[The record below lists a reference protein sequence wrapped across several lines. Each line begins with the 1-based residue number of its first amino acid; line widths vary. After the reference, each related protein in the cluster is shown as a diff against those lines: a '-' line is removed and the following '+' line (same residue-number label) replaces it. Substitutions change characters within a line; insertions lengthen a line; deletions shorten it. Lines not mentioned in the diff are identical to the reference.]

1 MGWNDDRRMRKNCI
15 AVADGR
21 SGAAVPLRG
30 SDAYHSHAL
39 HYFSVAYEATVREE
53 GVQRCMQLRDLH
65 LFFSPCRMWPHFS
78 EGATGSLYSPV
89 VEEADQPRWEPLH
102 VGGSRGW
109 RCPAASIPRCSLV
122 VQRDRIREEAQR
134 WPCSCIGLQYVEG

>member
-15 AVADGR
+15 AAADGR

-65 LFFSPCRMWPHFS
+65 LFF
-78 EGATGSLYSPV
+78 
-89 VEEADQPRWEPLH
+89 LH
-102 VGGSRGW
+102 VECGRIFQKAQLVVYIRLWLKRPTSLDGSRYTWEVLEVGD
-109 RCPAASIPRCSLV
+109 
-122 VQRDRIREEAQR
+122 VQRRPSHAV
-134 WPCSCIGLQYVEG
+134 L

>member
-30 SDAYHSHAL
+30 SDACHSHAL

-53 GVQRCMQLRDLH
+53 GVQLRDLRL
-65 LFFSPCRMWPHFS
+65 LF
-78 EGATGSLYSPV
+78 
-89 VEEADQPRWEPLH
+89 LH
-102 VGGSRGW
+102 VEWGRIFQKARLIVYIRLW
-109 RCPAASIPRCSLV
+109 LKRP
-122 VQRDRIREEAQR
+122 QRDLDLLHAVG
-134 WPCSCIGLQYVEG
+134 S